1 MKSIWKVI
9 LLRKC
14 LLLALS
20 ISIVRCRCSVFL
32 SQKRSGPI
40 KGKNKFLEKKKRNPD
55 NIDNGSSFNPRD
67 LIPPSLLFF
76 HFSSFSLCYE
86 RRLLNRKIDSSTFPM
101 SIPSFAFA
109 DPWLLSLPCSRSNDV
124 GRNHSDLISLYNI
137 IYILFSLSLPLA
149 AGRTLKISVP
159 NLFC

>member
-1 MKSIWKVI
+1 
-9 LLRKC
+9 
-14 LLLALS
+14 
-20 ISIVRCRCSVFL
+20 
-32 SQKRSGPI
+32 
-40 KGKNKFLEKKKRNPD
+40 
-55 NIDNGSSFNPRD
+55 
-67 LIPPSLLFF
+67 
-76 HFSSFSLCYE
+76 
-86 RRLLNRKIDSSTFPM
+86 M